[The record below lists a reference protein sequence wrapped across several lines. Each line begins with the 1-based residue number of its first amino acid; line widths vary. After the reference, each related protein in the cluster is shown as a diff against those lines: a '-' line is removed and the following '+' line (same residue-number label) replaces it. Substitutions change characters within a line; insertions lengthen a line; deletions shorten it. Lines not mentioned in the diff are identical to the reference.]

1 MASTDIAQVL
11 MTWEPDGE
19 AGAVARIT
27 RSIESFAAACER
39 SALRGCVVLVD
50 GAFDAAV
57 RGSDLPLHAPGKVI
71 DEAEAVAR
79 LYGLEFEALGS
90 GIATNAW
97 ASESFKLTAA
107 LRIAAELAPDIIRLD
122 SDETLTDDTDL
133 GTALDAMQ
141 GKHGALVTWS
151 TVGKQARGSQQVGTK
166 RHLRMFA
173 SHPTL
178 TAGPAYHGSY
188 KVFDDDA
195 GEWLALR
202 TRGDENTGL
211 KRARVTDAGS
221 LVTITNHPA
230 ERSAAMHEAKTRLL
244 NHRYEGAHSDR

>member
-1 MASTDIAQVL
+1 MPTDIAQVL
-11 MTWEPDGE
+11 MTWEPDDLD
-19 AGAVARIT
+19 GAVARVT
-27 RSIESFAAACER
+27 RSIESFGAACER
-39 SALRGCVVLVD
+39 SGLRGAVVLVD

-57 RGSDLPLHAPGKVI
+57 RGSDLPLHTPGKVI

-79 LYGLEFEALGS
+79 MHGLGFERFGS

-107 LRIAAELAPDIIRLD
+107 LRVASTAAPALIRLD

-133 GTALDAMQ
+133 GAALDAMR
-141 GKHGALVTWS
+141 GHHGAMVTWD
-151 TVGKQARGSQQVGTK
+151 TVGEQAHGSQQVGTK
-166 RHLRMFA
+166 RHLRLFA
-173 SHPTL
+173 SSPTL

-188 KVFDDDA
+188 KVYD

-202 TRGDENTGL
+202 KRGDENAGL
-211 KRARVTDAGS
+211 ATARVVDCGS

-230 ERSAAMHEAKTRLL
+230 ERSAAMHEAKARLL
-244 NHRYEGAHSDR
+244 AHRYEGACSDR